1 MTQTGA
7 ESIHLSAV
15 NRNQAFLNTIKTLKI
30 TIFIT
35 LDHYLSII
43 AKHTLVIL
51 KKYIKIRI
59 LNYSKKDMKITIKVG
74 FT

>member
-15 NRNQAFLNTIKTLKI
+15 NRNQAFLNTIKTVKI

-51 KKYIKIRI
+51 KKYIKNTDTQ
-59 LNYSKKDMKITIKVG
+59 LFKKKT
-74 FT
+74 